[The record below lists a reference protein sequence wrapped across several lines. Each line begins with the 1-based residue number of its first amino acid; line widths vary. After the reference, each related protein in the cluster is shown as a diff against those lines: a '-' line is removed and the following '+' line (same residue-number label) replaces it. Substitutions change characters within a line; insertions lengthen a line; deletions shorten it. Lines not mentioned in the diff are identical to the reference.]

1 MSEVIG
7 EIVEHTYK
15 DIWENL
21 SRVDVSSQAKKKNGL
36 TYLSWAWA
44 WGVLMEHYPDA
55 QYHFADEQYEEQGSC
70 MVYCTITI
78 GQCRRE
84 MWLPVM
90 DYRNKAIPNPSMRD
104 ISDTRMRALT
114 KCMGMFGLGHY
125 IYAGEDLPP
134 EGPDATKSKPSKKAK
149 PKASPDSETGPKD
162 DDHWRAVEE
171 TVLEFMKNAK
181 DFGDLK
187 KYWFDNEEALK
198 DMEVKSVDR
207 YKNVLEQ
214 FSAMKDSFNNN

>member
-1 MSEVIG
+1 MSEETLKEVYIP
-7 EIVEHTYK
+7 TYR

-21 SRVDVSSQAKKKNGL
+21 SMIDVSKQSKEKNGL

-44 WGVLMEHYPDA
+44 WGVMMDNYPDA
-55 QYHFADEQYEEQGSC
+55 QYHFSDEQYEENGSC
-70 MVYCTITI
+70 MVYCTIVI
-78 GQCRRE
+78 GDCRRE

-90 DYRNKAIPNPSMRD
+90 DYRNKAISHPSMRD

-134 EGPDATKSKPSKKAK
+134 DSGDAKKEKPAKKSRA
-149 PKASPDSETGPKD
+149 KASSDSETDPKN

-171 TVLEFMKNAK
+171 TVLAFM
-181 DFGDLK
+181 DGVETFDDLK
-187 KYWFDNEEALK
+187 KYWFDNQEALK
-198 DMEVKSVDR
+198 EMEQKSGSR

-214 FSAMKDSFNNN
+214 FSSKKKSLN